1 MPREAEVERDDRYVC
16 EDGKPVSAVSGGLFY
31 LLVLGSPQVLLVV
44 RQPSVLS
51 NKFKFLGNFLVAV
64 SR

>member
-1 MPREAEVERDDRYVC
+1 MPGEAEVEHDDWYVC
-16 EDGKPVSAVSGGLFY
+16 EDGKLVSTVSGGLVY
-31 LLVLGSPQVLLVV
+31 PLVLGSPQVLLVV
-44 RQPSVLS
+44 RQPYVLS